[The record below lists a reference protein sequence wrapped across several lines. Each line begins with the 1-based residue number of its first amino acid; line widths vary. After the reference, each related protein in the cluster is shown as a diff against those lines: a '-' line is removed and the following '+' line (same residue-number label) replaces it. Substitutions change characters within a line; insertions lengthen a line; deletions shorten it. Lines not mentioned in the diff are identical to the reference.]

1 MVDISL
7 ESQQPSVNAVL
18 ELTLHQSVDDVAD
31 QLAASITGDFDFV
44 VKSAASDKAIQKLVI
59 MVNFML
65 ETIRQAINDKDAQKR
80 RELETLVTDLQ
91 SAMLFKDQ
99 FLATMSHELRTP
111 LNAIIGFSGMG
122 LAEDYPEEI
131 EHLFERIRVNAL
143 RQLGLI
149 NDILD
154 ISRINAKRLEI
165 LSVRVALHELI
176 KGWYTDFQKQA
187 RDKGLEFILELDS
200 SLPLETTHDPDRLT
214 QIASNLLTNAVK
226 FTDKGSLKLST
237 KRLNDTTWT
246 LTITDTGTGIPET
259 WQHVIFDE
267 FRQVDGTSARKHGG
281 AGLGLSIVQKLCLL
295 MGGSIRLESKV
306 GEGSTFIVTLPLYTQ
321 PARQKA
327 E

>member
-1 MVDISL
+1 MVEISL
-7 ESQQPSVNAVL
+7 DITKQLDNSDLEQPLSQA
-18 ELTLHQSVDDVAD
+18 VDDVAD

-44 VKSAASDKAIQKLVI
+44 VKHGSSDKAVQKLII

-80 RELETLVTDLQ
+80 RELENLVADLQ

-143 RQLGLI
+143 RQLSLI

-176 KGWYTDFQKQA
+176 KGWHTDFQKQA
-187 RDKGLEFILELDS
+187 RDKNLDFKLELDS
-200 SLPLETTHDPDRLT
+200 SLPLEITHDPDRLT
-214 QIASNLLTNAVK
+214 QIANNLLTNAFK
-226 FTDKGSLKLST
+226 FTEKGSIKLST
-237 KRLNDTTWT
+237 KRVDDKTWT
-246 LTITDTGTGIPET
+246 FTVSDTGSGIPET

-321 PARQKA
+321 SAH
-327 E
+327 